1 MFIKLFQTFYIL
13 PFLTYFPATTDE
25 FRVRECSLYVMRG
38 EFILQARLNVTEDD
52 RVGGGGAGIFES
64 LHKII
69 KSQIW

>member
-25 FRVRECSLYVMRG
+25 FRVRECSVHVMRG

-52 RVGGGGAGIFES
+52 RGGEGVEEYLKAF
-64 LHKII
+64 I
-69 KSQIW
+69 K